1 MQQPKL
7 TTGQIINMCVGFMG
21 IQFGFA
27 LQNSN
32 VSRIFQTLG
41 AEMDNLAILWIA
53 APLTGLLVQPIIGYF
68 SDRTWG
74 RFGRRRPYFIA
85 GAVLSAIALFIMP
98 NSPYLWLAALMLWV
112 LDASI
117 NTSMEPFRAYVGDNL
132 PPKQRPL
139 GFAMQSFF
147 IGVGAVIASALPWML
162 TQLGVSNTAA
172 EGQIPDTVIYAFYIG
187 GIVFVSAIL
196 WTVVFSDEYDPET
209 LSRFNEQHDEQFAHP
224 DAISLPLWSLL
235 SAIMGLAL
243 ALLTYS
249 LDWAK
254 ELWVMAGILITP
266 VLLFKL
272 AKTLQMRGSEGFV
285 VGLSSD
291 LQNMPHTMKQLAWV
305 QFFTWFALFAMWI
318 YTTAAVTG
326 HHFGSSD
333 TTSEAFNNGA
343 NWVGILFSVYNGV
356 GMVVALLLPHFAE
369 RFGTAKTHAGCLIL
383 GGLSLISFII
393 IDNPTL
399 LIASMVGVGVA
410 WAAILSLP
418 YSLLSNSLPSSKM
431 GTYMGIFNLF
441 IVIPQLIAASILGL
455 LLNQIFD
462 DKAIWALVVGGA
474 SMLVAAVCVINV
486 SQSTRG

>member
-1 MQQPKL
+1 M
-7 TTGQIINMCVGFMG
+7 T
-21 IQFGFA
+21 
-27 LQNSN
+27 
-32 VSRIFQTLG
+32 
-41 AEMDNLAILWIA
+41 
-53 APLTGLLVQPIIGYF
+53 
-68 SDRTWG
+68 
-74 RFGRRRPYFIA
+74 
-85 GAVLSAIALFIMP
+85 
-98 NSPYLWLAALMLWV
+98 
-112 LDASI
+112 
-117 NTSMEPFRAYVGDNL
+117 
-132 PPKQRPL
+132 
-139 GFAMQSFF
+139 
-147 IGVGAVIASALPWML
+147 
-162 TQLGVSNTAA
+162 
-172 EGQIPDTVIYAFYIG
+172 
-187 GIVFVSAIL
+187 
-196 WTVVFSDEYDPET
+196 
-209 LSRFNEQHDEQFAHP
+209 
-224 DAISLPLWSLL
+224 
-235 SAIMGLAL
+235 
-243 ALLTYS
+243 
-249 LDWAK
+249 
-254 ELWVMAGILITP
+254 GILITP

-272 AKTLQMRGSEGFV
+272 AKTLQLRGSEGFI

-356 GMVVALLLPHFAE
+356 GMIVALLLPRFAD

-383 GGLSLISFII
+383 GGLSLISFIL

-399 LIASMVGVGVA
+399 LIASMVGVGIA

-462 DKAIWALVVGGA
+462 NNAIWALVVGGV
-474 SMLVAAVCVINV
+474 SMLVAAACVINV

>member
-196 WTVVFSDEYDPET
+196 WTVV
-209 LSRFNEQHDEQFAHP
+209 
-224 DAISLPLWSLL
+224 
-235 SAIMGLAL
+235 
-243 ALLTYS
+243 
-249 LDWAK
+249 
-254 ELWVMAGILITP
+254 
-266 VLLFKL
+266 
-272 AKTLQMRGSEGFV
+272 
-285 VGLSSD
+285 
-291 LQNMPHTMKQLAWV
+291 
-305 QFFTWFALFAMWI
+305 
-318 YTTAAVTG
+318 
-326 HHFGSSD
+326 
-333 TTSEAFNNGA
+333 
-343 NWVGILFSVYNGV
+343 
-356 GMVVALLLPHFAE
+356 
-369 RFGTAKTHAGCLIL
+369 
-383 GGLSLISFII
+383 
-393 IDNPTL
+393 
-399 LIASMVGVGVA
+399 
-410 WAAILSLP
+410 
-418 YSLLSNSLPSSKM
+418 
-431 GTYMGIFNLF
+431 
-441 IVIPQLIAASILGL
+441 
-455 LLNQIFD
+455 
-462 DKAIWALVVGGA
+462 
-474 SMLVAAVCVINV
+474 
-486 SQSTRG
+486 